1 MHHPLRARVPSLPS
15 RRLPVLIGAA
25 LLSLAA
31 ALPAQARTI
40 DITNAT
46 IAEVEAAMRDGSVS
60 SESLT
65 QAYLKRV
72 EAYDKAGPKIN
83 TVITLN
89 PKALETARALD
100 AERKAGKVRGPLH
113 GIPILVKDN
122 YNTYDLPTT
131 GGSQTLLGSI
141 PPSDAFMMKKLR
153 DAGVVIIAKVNLHEF
168 AYSGGAPNGYS
179 SLGGQTLNPHDLT
192 RGPSGSSAG
201 TGAGIAAAFAQ
212 FGLGTDTAGSI
223 RNPSS
228 ANGIAGLKP
237 TRGLLSRSGIIPLA
251 LSFDTGGP
259 MARNVSDLAVSLGVM
274 TGVDKTDPATAASAG
289 HFETDYTKYL
299 KSGSLKGARI
309 GVMRDYMGQSPGTDF
324 VMEQAIVRLQQLG
337 ATVIDPV
344 KLPDYLL
351 KGIGPLHTLIIDAEF
366 KSQLADYLATLA
378 PGFPRTLA
386 EVVAKARDPHTAYTS
401 PWKRDAMAKMD
412 KEALALD
419 DPAYL
424 AARDQGLASTT
435 AVAESL
441 FAKYKLDAMVYP
453 SVPRPASVIDEPR
466 PAPGAGGGGASPA
479 ALASQTGFPDLIVPA
494 GMTVEGLPVTISF
507 MGRAWSEGKLLGYG
521 YDFEQATHARVLP
534 KYTPELPGDR
544 LGN

>member
-1 MHHPLRARVPSLPS
+1 MHHPLRAPVPSLPT
-15 RRLPVLIGAA
+15 RRLPALIGAA
-25 LLSLAA
+25 LLSLTA

-60 SESLT
+60 SEALT

-141 PPSDAFMMKKLR
+141 PSSDAFMVKKLR
-153 DAGVVIIAKVNLHEF
+153 DAGVVIVAKVNLHEF

-299 KSGSLKGARI
+299 KAGSLKGARI

-386 EVVAKARDPHTAYTS
+386 EVVAKARDPHTGYTS

-466 PAPGAGGGGASPA
+466 PAPGAGSGGASPA

-521 YDFEQATHARVLP
+521 YDFEQATQARVLP
-534 KYTPELPGDR
+534 KYTPELPGDH